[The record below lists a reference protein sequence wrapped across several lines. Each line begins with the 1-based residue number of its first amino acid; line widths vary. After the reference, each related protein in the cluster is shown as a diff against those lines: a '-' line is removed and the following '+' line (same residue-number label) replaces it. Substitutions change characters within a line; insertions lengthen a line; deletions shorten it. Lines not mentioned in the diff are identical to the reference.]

1 MYKVGDRVK
10 IKNLRQGINKYDLYI
25 TPDMEDMSGQTQT
38 ITKVEPFGNFTVYQI
53 TNSYRWF
60 TDEEFVRSAIMV

>member
-10 IKNLRQGINKYDLYI
+10 IKNLRQGINKYDVYI

>member
-1 MYKVGDRVK
+1 MGDRVR
-10 IKNLRQGINKYDLYI
+10 IKNLRQGINKYDVYI
-25 TPDMEDMSGQTQT
+25 TQDMEDMSGQTQT